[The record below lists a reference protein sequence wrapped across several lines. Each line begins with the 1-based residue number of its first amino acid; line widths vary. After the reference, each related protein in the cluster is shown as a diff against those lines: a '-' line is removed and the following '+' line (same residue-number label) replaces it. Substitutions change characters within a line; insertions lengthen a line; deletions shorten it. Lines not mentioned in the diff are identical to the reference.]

1 MVLELRVN
9 EIVGDEVEEA
19 LVDELEK
26 EVTTLVPD
34 RTMIVPLA
42 VPK

>member
-9 EIVGDEVEEA
+9 EIVGDEVDEA
-19 LVDELEK
+19 LVDELEN
-26 EVTTLVPD
+26 EVMTLVPE
-34 RTMIVPLA
+34 RTTIVPLA